1 MMLKNI
7 LMKSLWDQRRS
18 MAWWCFG
25 LGLMIVITMLF
36 YPTMKEMTELN
47 EMLAT
52 DENPLMK
59 LFAGDTTDFTSP
71 EGFIN
76 SQLLIFIVPL
86 LYIVFAIGVGSG
98 SIAGEEERGT
108 LDFLLAHPL
117 TRESVVVQK
126 FLAMILVST
135 LVGIFG
141 WGSLVVGVAIV
152 DMEISYTRLAAAT
165 FSGILLGVTYG
176 GIAFFFGAALG
187 KRNISVGIA
196 ASLGIAGYLLN
207 ALGPMVG
214 WLERFTRISPF
225 YYYSSSE
232 PLTNGMD
239 WSHAIAPVVVI
250 LLMIG
255 MSVIAFRRR
264 DLAVG

>member
-18 MAWWCFG
+18 MAWWCLG

-126 FLAMILVST
+126 FLAMILTGT
-135 LVGIFG
+135 LMGVFG
-141 WGSLVVGVAIV
+141 WGSLLVGVVIV
-152 DMEISYTRLAAAT
+152 DMEIGYTRLAAAT
-165 FSGILLGVTYG
+165 FSGILLGITYG
-176 GIAFFFGAALG
+176 GIAFFLGAALG
-187 KRNISVGIA
+187 KRNISIGIA
-196 ASLGIAGYLLN
+196 GSLGITGYLLN
-207 ALGPMVG
+207 ALGPMVE
-214 WLERFTRISPF
+214 WLEPFTRISPF
-225 YYYSSSE
+225 YYYSSSD

-239 WSHAIAPVVVI
+239 WSHIIVPVVVI
-250 LLMIG
+250 LLMAG
-255 MSVIAFRRR
+255 MSVLAFRRR

>member
-47 EMLAT
+47 EMFAT

-59 LFAGDTTDFTSP
+59 LFAGNTTDFTSP

-176 GIAFFFGAALG
+176 
-187 KRNISVGIA
+187 
-196 ASLGIAGYLLN
+196 
-207 ALGPMVG
+207 
-214 WLERFTRISPF
+214 
-225 YYYSSSE
+225 
-232 PLTNGMD
+232 
-239 WSHAIAPVVVI
+239 
-250 LLMIG
+250 
-255 MSVIAFRRR
+255 
-264 DLAVG
+264 